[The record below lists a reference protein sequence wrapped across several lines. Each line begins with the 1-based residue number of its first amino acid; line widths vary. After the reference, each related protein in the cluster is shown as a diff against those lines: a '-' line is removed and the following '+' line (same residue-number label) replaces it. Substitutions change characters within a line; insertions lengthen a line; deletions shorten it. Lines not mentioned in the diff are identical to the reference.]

1 MWQILR
7 IILEGFAYSRW
18 MRWWVAVPFVVIGV
32 VVGVQYVTVR
42 VDAGKRAAAIYAAL
56 PETMPG
62 WAAAAPTAK
71 DGAEGHSQFTR
82 AIEKDGKRLRVVLKI
97 GDVVSRKSEEEFLRE
112 VAGKP
117 DRIRSVER
125 VAGNVVY
132 LDRWTPASYVGLM
145 FLDHRGL
152 ITATV
157 LVPAGQ
163 TADRADVL
171 AYLAAIDHRAL
182 KEALRD

>member
-1 MWQILR
+1 MWQILG

-18 MRWWVAVPFVVIGV
+18 MRWWLAVPFVAIGV
-32 VVGVQYVTVR
+32 VVGVQYFTAR
-42 VDAGKRAAAIYAAL
+42 IDAEKRAAAIYGAM

-62 WAAAAPTAK
+62 WAATAQNSK
-71 DGAEGHSQFTR
+71 DESEGYSQFTR
-82 AIEKDGKRLRVVLKI
+82 ALEKDGKRLRIVLKI
-97 GDVVSRKSEEEFLRE
+97 GDVISRKSEEEFLRE
-112 VAGKP
+112 VAGKAE
-117 DRIRSVER
+117 RVRSIER

-132 LDRWTPASYVGLM
+132 LDRWTPASYIGLM
-145 FLDHRGL
+145 FLDRRGL

-171 AYLAAIDHRAL
+171 AYLNAIDHRAL